1 MPRRKSAAA
10 AIAVSASTS
19 AKLSSVEK
27 PEPSKEVKSTD
38 ENCLDNEKPSESVS
52 MVAPTSEVAQ
62 KPLPST
68 AYDREDRLVTGLL
81 DEANSKISVLE
92 ASLANAEKQLKIQ
105 TQVSSVIPVSTT
117 SSKS

>member
-1 MPRRKSAAA
+1 M
-10 AIAVSASTS
+10 
-19 AKLSSVEK
+19 EK

-38 ENCLDNEKPSESVS
+38 ENSLDNEKPSESVS

-105 TQVSSVIPVSTT
+105 TQVSSVKPVSTT